1 MLNSVFSFPPI
12 LMRAFFLRALRGALL
27 ATILWAGVGVLMPAW
42 AQSNGDG
49 SLYSRYGI
57 GSLETFSSSRS
68 QALGGGGYALRSLNY
83 NPMGNPALWSD
94 QVFTRLAAG
103 GTFERTQSTSA
114 QNQSSQLSSG
124 SFEAVQF
131 NFPLYER
138 TLGVGL
144 SLQPYSL
151 TNFRARSTQAS
162 SETLPAYEVNY
173 QGTGGLYSFRG
184 GLGYEV
190 TEALRVGAA
199 LDVIFGIVESQRRT
213 EFEGTSGL
221 RNTVVSDA
229 TRLSGLSGT
238 LGAHLSFTDVLSEED
253 AVSVGAAV
261 ELPTTVDGR
270 RVRTLDEDLAR
281 DTLSNVKGDASFPW
295 RSRLGVAYQPDE
307 RWSIVLD
314 GTYEPWSTFRTSFD
328 EGGDGQFG
336 RQFPVGGDGTLTD
349 RWRLSAGA
357 EHIPGGDGDLSGFFS
372 RTGYRL
378 GAYTEQLY
386 VQPDGKN
393 VQEYAATGGLSLPTS
408 LPGTRIDI
416 NLRAGVREPRG
427 GSFVRDVFYGA
438 SVHVNFGERWFQQ
451 RRLR

>member
-1 MLNSVFSFPPI
+1 MRPFS
-12 LMRAFFLRALRGALL
+12 LRAVRGGLLAALL
-27 ATILWAGVGVLMPAW
+27 CAVTGALMPAV
-42 AQSNGDG
+42 AQSNGNG
-49 SLYSRYGI
+49 SIYSRYGL
-57 GSLETFSSSRS
+57 GSLETFSSSQS

-94 QVFTRLAAG
+94 QVFTRLSAG
-103 GTFERTQSTSA
+103 GTFERTQATGA
-114 QNQSSQLSSG
+114 QDRSSQLSSG

-138 TLGVGL
+138 SLGVGL

-151 TNFRARSTQAS
+151 TNFRVRRTMEDPDGS
-162 SETLPAYEVNY
+162 LPAYEVNY

-190 TEALRVGAA
+190 SEALRVGAA

-213 EFEGTSGL
+213 EFNATSESL

-238 LGAHLSFTDVLSEED
+238 LGAHASFTDVLSDED

-281 DTLSNVKGDASFPW
+281 DTLSNVRGDASLPW
-295 RSRLGVAYQPDE
+295 RSRLGLAYQPDE
-307 RWSIVLD
+307 RWTIVLD
-314 GTYEPWSTFRTSFD
+314 GTYEPWSDFSTSFD
-328 EGGDGQFG
+328 EGGESQFG
-336 RQFPVGGDGTLTD
+336 RQFPVGGEGTLTD

-357 EHIPGGDGDLSGFFS
+357 EHIPGGDGDLRGFFS
-372 RTGYRL
+372 RIGYRL

-386 VQPDGKN
+386 VQPEGKN
-393 VQEYAATGGLSLPTS
+393 VQEYATTGGLSLPTS

-416 NLRAGVREPRG
+416 NLRAGVREPRS

-438 SVHVNFGERWFQQ
+438 SVHVNFGERWFQK